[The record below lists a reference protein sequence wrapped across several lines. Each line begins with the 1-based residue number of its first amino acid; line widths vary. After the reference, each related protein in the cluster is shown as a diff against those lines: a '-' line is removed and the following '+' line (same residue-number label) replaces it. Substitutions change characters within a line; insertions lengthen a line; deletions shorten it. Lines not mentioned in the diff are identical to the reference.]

1 MIYIYIYT
9 LILNLYTHTHTW
21 QTRQCYGWCKSAV
34 HLCTTLISIE
44 MFLLKWT
51 PKKEGRASL
60 CSIKVGVVWPPSKV
74 RSGSL
79 SLSIRLLFAIESR
92 MSWGFAT
99 SVVASNRPDG
109 EISAEEFSLFGY
121 LSPYFQAPELPI
133 QRGLL
138 SKFGKGPDSPLFHRN
153 WVVTQ
158 GYQPTSAYRR
168 WGYGWGLGDCFHDYC
183 SDESSMCRWYI
194 EAMEE
199 ELQK

>member
-1 MIYIYIYT
+1 
-9 LILNLYTHTHTW
+9 
-21 QTRQCYGWCKSAV
+21 
-34 HLCTTLISIE
+34 
-44 MFLLKWT
+44 
-51 PKKEGRASL
+51 
-60 CSIKVGVVWPPSKV
+60 
-74 RSGSL
+74 
-79 SLSIRLLFAIESR
+79 

-99 SVVASNRPDG
+99 SVFASNRPDG

-133 QRGLL
+133 QRGVAVQIWEGSRL
-138 SKFGKGPDSPLFHRN
+138 SLISYRN

-158 GYQPTSAYRR
+158 GYQPNSAYRR

-194 EAMEE
+194 QAMEE